1 MANLNQLSEEYGCR
15 EECGR
20 YIPNVCLYTHV
31 CLVDVS
37 GADGTQHILHKQFL
51 CGWTKEWFFWE
62 WQCDTGLIESSWIV
76 IVLLGK

>member
-37 GADGTQHILHKQFL
+37 GADGL
-51 CGWTKEWFFWE
+51 
-62 WQCDTGLIESSWIV
+62 DTTTE
-76 IVLLGK
+76 LGGA